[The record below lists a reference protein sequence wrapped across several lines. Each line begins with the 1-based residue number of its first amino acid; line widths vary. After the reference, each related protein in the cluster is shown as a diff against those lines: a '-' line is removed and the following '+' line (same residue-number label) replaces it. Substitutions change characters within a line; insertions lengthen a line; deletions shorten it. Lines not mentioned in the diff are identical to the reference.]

1 MMRILRTLTAASF
14 VLVVWPASVFAE
26 GDAIR
31 GKQLFNRCAACHS
44 IEGQNK
50 SGPALNSVFGRK
62 AGAVEGYHYSAAVSN
77 STTVWTDET
86 LDAFLSGPSKM
97 LPGTRMTTSV
107 VKPTD
112 REDII
117 TYLKTLPAP

>member
-1 MMRILRTLTAASF
+1 MMRILCTLTASIVF
-14 VLVVWPASVFAE
+14 VAWPASVFAE

-31 GKQLFNRCAACHS
+31 GKQLFNRCTACHS

-50 SGPALNSVFGRK
+50 SGPALNGVFGRK

-86 LDAFLSGPSKM
+86 LDAFLSGPPKM
-97 LPGTRMTTSV
+97 FQGTRMTTSV
-107 VKPTD
+107 VRPAD
-112 REDII
+112 RADII
-117 TYLKTLPAP
+117 TYLKSLPAP